1 MCLKATRDG
10 KYIMATGVYKPQIR
24 VFDLDQMAM
33 KFERHT
39 NCENVAFEILSDDWQ
54 KSVHL
59 QTDRSIEFHSHY
71 GMHYQTR
78 IPKFGRDLSYHYPS
92 CDLLVCG
99 ASNQVWRLNLE
110 QGRFMN
116 PLETNLSEINTVRI
130 SNQHQLFAFG
140 GSDGKVE
147 FWHPTEKKCLASIDV
162 AQDLVKVIDSSLL
175 ETFPQITSLEFGGD
189 GLSFLAGT
197 STGQVIL
204 YDLRKASPIL
214 VKDHQYGFPIKSLHF
229 HSSGRVISSDTKI
242 VKIWNQES
250 VIINLISSLTR

>member
-1 MCLKATRDG
+1 
-10 KYIMATGVYKPQIR
+10 MATGVYKPQIR